1 MRIEPSKPVPMHPW
15 KLLLWAAV
23 ASLLF
28 GALNAGEILEDSL
41 RTMRNSLHPQ
51 KASGDIVFVAID
63 EKSLREVGEW
73 PWPRATQARLI
84 DEATRL
90 GAERIFV
97 DLLYENSTDAQN
109 DRVLAEALRR
119 SGRSILATRSNLG
132 TASQPEAADA
142 LPLAAFRQHSGL
154 ADVSLWYN
162 YQNAVWSL
170 DYNANR
176 HGLSLRSFAAEMA
189 KVRDRT
195 GSFRIDYTTDLS
207 SVPYIPASDLL
218 AGRVPSNSVEG
229 KTLILGH
236 SAERLGDIKWIPGIG
251 RKSGVFVHILGA
263 ETLMRGNPID
273 LGWLLPLSVTI
284 LLMALVFQRF
294 DRTKSLLLSAA
305 GTTLLLGPAFSE
317 RWLIFL
323 DVTPALFAVL
333 IVATRLAWVRW
344 KSRGLTNSLTG
355 LPNLAAFRAQRSIP
369 DHPLIAAK
377 VHNFAEI
384 ASSLDEVE
392 EQELIRSIA
401 DRLKVARLDQAIYQG
416 DEGLFACLVE
426 GRLNLAH
433 HLEALHAL
441 FRGPINAGGRSID
454 VAVTFGAEVGS
465 DRPISNRLGSALVAA
480 DEAWNEGLRWKLHDP
495 SRDQEVSW
503 RLSLLSQLDAAIDNG
518 EVWLAYQPQVDL
530 LTGEVAGAEALARW
544 THPQKGPISP
554 SEFIA
559 AAEAHGRI
567 TKLTDFVLERAI
579 SSAAAI
585 NRRGHDFGIAVNL
598 SARLLADDGLPDRV
612 ERMLRVHGLNPA
624 QLTLELTETAAITE
638 AYGGID
644 LLNRLK
650 QLGVRLAI
658 DDYGTG
664 LSTLDYLKRIPADE
678 IKIDQSFVRAIRV
691 NRSDLIMVQ
700 STIALAHSLNRKVVA
715 EGVEDSQ
722 VLEELKN
729 LGCDLVQG
737 FVVGRPMS
745 VRELVAR
752 LAHKQHRR
760 VA

>member
-1 MRIEPSKPVPMHPW
+1 MRVEPSKTVPVHPW
-15 KLLLWAAV
+15 KPLLWAAV
-23 ASLLF
+23 VSLLF

-51 KASGDIVFVAID
+51 KASGDIVFVAVD
-63 EKSLREVGEW
+63 EKSLREIGEW
-73 PWPRATQARLI
+73 PWPRATQAKLI

-97 DLLYENSTDAQN
+97 DLLYENPTDPANDQILARALERSKRST
-109 DRVLAEALRR
+109 
-119 SGRSILATRSNLG
+119 LATRSNLG
-132 TASQPEAADA
+132 TASQPEAVDT
-142 LPLAAFRQHSGL
+142 LPLPALSRHSRL

-162 YQNAVWSL
+162 YQNAVWKL
-170 DYNANR
+170 DYGVHR

-189 KVRDRT
+189 KVTHGT
-195 GSFRIDYTTDLS
+195 GKFRIDYSIDLR

-218 AGRVPSNSVEG
+218 AKRVPLQSVEG
-229 KTLILGH
+229 RTLIIGH
-236 SAERLGDIKWIPGIG
+236 SAERLGDIKWIPGVG
-251 RKSGVFVHILGA
+251 RKSGVFVHVLGA
-263 ETLMRGNPID
+263 ETLKRGHPVD
-273 LGWLLPLSVTI
+273 LGWLAPLLATVS
-284 LLMALVFQRF
+284 MFALVVARSG
-294 DRTKSLLLSAA
+294 RLKLSLPGGTAAILLLSPIA
-305 GTTLLLGPAFSE
+305 SE
-317 RWLIFL
+317 RLLIFV
-323 DVTPALFAVL
+323 DVTPALLAVVL
-333 IVATRLAWVRW
+333 IAGRLVWLRW

-355 LPNLAAFRAQRSIP
+355 LPNLTAFRAQQNADRL
-369 DHPLIAAK
+369 LIAAR

-384 ASSLDEVE
+384 ASSLDETE
-392 EQELIRSIA
+392 EQELIQSIA
-401 DRLKVARLDQAIYQG
+401 DRLRVARFDQVIYQG
-416 DEGLFACLVE
+416 DEGLFAWLVE
-426 GRLNLAH
+426 GKLNLAH

-441 FRGPINAGGRSID
+441 FRGPINAGGRNID

-465 DRPISNRLGSALVAA
+465 DRSISNRLGSALVAA

-495 SRDQEVSW
+495 SRDEEVSW

-530 LTGEVAGAEALARW
+530 LTGQVVGAEALARW
-544 THPQKGPISP
+544 THPKKGPISP

-585 NRRGHDFGIAVNL
+585 NRRGYIFGIAVNL
-598 SARLLADDGLPDRV
+598 SARLLADDGLPDRIG
-612 ERMLRVHGLNPA
+612 RMLRVHGLNPT

-638 AYGGID
+638 ADGGVV
-644 LLNRLK
+644 LLGRLK
-650 QLGVRLAI
+650 ELGVRLAI

-664 LSTLDYLKRIPADE
+664 LSTLDYMKKIPADE
-678 IKIDQSFVRAIRV
+678 IKIDQSFVRSIRV

-715 EGVEDSQ
+715 EGVEDNQ
-722 VLEELKN
+722 VLEELRN
-729 LGCDLVQG
+729 SGCDLVQG
-737 FVVGRPMS
+737 FVVGRPMT

-752 LAHKQHRR
+752 LAHKQQRR